1 MVKSL
6 FSCALLTEPKALSRV
21 FVVAKDNQQYR
32 AVYARMVTKQDGRC
46 SHCKAAIN
54 NNDTIVS
61 KAYVRKSKYF
71 HKVCAERVHI
81 L

>member
-1 MVKSL
+1 
-6 FSCALLTEPKALSRV
+6 V
-21 FVVAKDNQQYR
+21 FVIASDNQQYR
-32 AVYARMVTKQDGRC
+32 AVYARVLTKQDGRC

-54 NNDTIVS
+54 ENDTIVS

-71 HKVCAERVHI
+71 HKACAEMVKI